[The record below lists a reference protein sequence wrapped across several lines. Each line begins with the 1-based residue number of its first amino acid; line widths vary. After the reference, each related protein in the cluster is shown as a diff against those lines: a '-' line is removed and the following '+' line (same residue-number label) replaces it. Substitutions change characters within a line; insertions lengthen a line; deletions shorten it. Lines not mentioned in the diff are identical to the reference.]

1 MSATQ
6 VDPWY
11 RPMRARR
18 TDQEERASTPLELL
32 FDLCFVVAVAQAGIA
47 LEHEIEGGRLGHG
60 VVGYLMV
67 FFAIWWAWMNF
78 TWFASAY
85 DTDDVPYRLAV
96 MVQIAG
102 ALMLAA
108 GVQRSLEDGD
118 FTVVTWAYAL
128 MRVAGVLQW
137 VRAAV
142 GDPERRRT
150 DLTYAALIT
159 VVQIGWIARL
169 PLPAAAQLPA
179 FGILALADLMIP
191 VVAERRARTTY
202 HPRHIADRYGCF
214 TVIVLGEAVTSAA
227 LAAKAGF
234 DEGAHGASLVVLAV
248 MALLLLFS
256 MWWLYFDHQ
265 AEERLGSLGGAL
277 FWGYLHYFVF
287 AGIAAVGAGL
297 SLALARDTQ
306 EAPDLS
312 ATVVGATVTVPV
324 AVYLLALWLL
334 HRKTGNR
341 PLEFVLPA
349 AAVLVLG
356 CTFTGA
362 PVYTT
367 AILMVVLVAV
377 MLVLTRGVPGRVST
391 ITRRPQVNQ
400 GSGSSQRAR

>member
-1 MSATQ
+1 MTGTE

-18 TDQEERASTPLELL
+18 TDEKERASTPLELL
-32 FDLCFVVAVAQAGIA
+32 FDLCFVVAVAQAGVA
-47 LEHEIEGGRLGHG
+47 LEHEIEGGRIGHG

-118 FTVVTWAYAL
+118 FTIVTWAYAV
-128 MRVAGVLQW
+128 MRVAGVAQW
-137 VRAAV
+137 IRAAI
-142 GDPERRRT
+142 GDPARRRT
-150 DLTYAALIT
+150 DLMYAALIT
-159 VVQIGWIARL
+159 VVQVGWIVRL
-169 PLPAAAQLPA
+169 AFPPGAQLPA
-179 FGILALADLMIP
+179 FLVLAVADLMIP
-191 VVAERRARTTY
+191 VVVERQRHTTY
-202 HPRHIADRYGCF
+202 HPRHIADRYGSF

-234 DEGAHGASLVVLAV
+234 DEGARGASLVVLAV

-297 SLALARDTQ
+297 SLALARETQ
-306 EAPDLS
+306 EAPELS
-312 ATVVGATVTVPV
+312 VTVVGAAVTIPV

-341 PLEFVLPA
+341 PLEFVLPGAAVVVLACTLTA
-349 AAVLVLG
+349 AAVYL
-356 CTFTGA
+356 
-362 PVYTT
+362 T
-367 AILMVVLVAV
+367 AVVMIVLVAL
-377 MLVLTRGVPGRVST
+377 MLLLTRGIPGRATVRT
-391 ITRRPQVNQ
+391 DPF
-400 GSGSSQRAR
+400 

>member
-1 MSATQ
+1 MTGTE

-18 TDQEERASTPLELL
+18 TDEKERASTPLELL
-32 FDLCFVVAVAQAGIA
+32 FDLCFVVAVAQAGVA
-47 LEHEIEGGRLGHG
+47 LEHEIEGGRIGHG

-128 MRVAGVLQW
+128 MRVAGVAQW
-137 VRAAV
+137 IRAAI
-142 GDPERRRT
+142 GDPARRRT
-150 DLTYAALIT
+150 DLMYAALIT
-159 VVQIGWIARL
+159 VVQIGWIVRL
-169 PLPAAAQLPA
+169 AFPPGAQLPA
-179 FGILALADLMIP
+179 FLVLAVADLMIP
-191 VVAERRARTTY
+191 VVVERRSHTTY
-202 HPRHIADRYGCF
+202 HPRHIADRYGSF

-234 DEGAHGASLVVLAV
+234 DEGARGASLVVLAV

-297 SLALARDTQ
+297 SLALARETQ
-306 EAPDLS
+306 EAPELS
-312 ATVVGATVTVPV
+312 ATVVGAAVTIPV

-334 HRKTGNR
+334 HHKTGNR
-341 PLEFVLPA
+341 PLEFVLPG
-349 AAVLVLG
+349 AAVVVLA
-356 CTFTGA
+356 CTFTAA
-362 PVYTT
+362 PVYLT
-367 AILMVVLVAV
+367 AAVMIILVAV
-377 MLVLTRGVPGRVST
+377 MLLLTRGIPGRATVRT
-391 ITRRPQVNQ
+391 DPF
-400 GSGSSQRAR
+400 

>member
-1 MSATQ
+1 MTATQ

-18 TDQEERASTPLELL
+18 TDQKERASTPLELL

-47 LEHEIEGGRLGHG
+47 LEHEIEGGRLAHG

-108 GVQRSLEDGD
+108 GVQRSLEDND

-169 PLPAAAQLPA
+169 PLPAGAQLPA
-179 FGILALADLMIP
+179 FGILALADMMVP

-234 DEGAHGASLVVLAV
+234 DEGARGASLVVLAV

-265 AEERLGSLGGAL
+265 AEERLSSLGGAL

-287 AGIAAVGAGL
+287 AGLAAVGAGL
-297 SLALARDTQ
+297 SLALARETQ
-306 EAPDLS
+306 EAPELS
-312 ATVVGATVTVPV
+312 ATVVGAAVTVPV

-334 HRKTGNR
+334 HRGTGNR
-341 PLEFVLPA
+341 PLEFVLPV
-349 AAVLVLG
+349 AAVLVLA

-362 PVYTT
+362 PVHVT
-367 AILMVVLVAV
+367 AVLMVVLVAV
-377 MLVLTRGVPGRVST
+377 MLVLTRGVPGRVSAIIWRT
-391 ITRRPQVNQ
+391 QVNRRR
-400 GSGSSQRAR
+400 GSSQRAR